1 MGVNY
6 GIRGGD
12 ILDLN
17 QINAYIFNLE
27 QSANVNIFLNTH
39 HFNPST
45 GQNNISFVGYFSKQR
60 LCVASVYVMLQS
72 DTDPVVYPS
81 APTVKNIATNT
92 TVTATKITD
101 NKQVFNFKK
110 YTIDY
115 KIVIMRT
122 SYSLSESNFYMKCSF
137 DAINAVKNIVS
148 TNYKLNQFLC
158 WQEMTT
164 KIDYARLSENATGV
178 YTDFVLANATS
189 KSAFAGTLINSDLLP
204 VIYGKSP
211 NTAITEFFNLA
222 NFSYEYLA
230 SLRFIF
236 KKDTAYNTYSII
248 YSSYISPAEGGFI
261 TKSIPI
267 NMETVSD
274 YAEFSVCK
282 LYNIPLF
289 LLAIEKAYKKASKG
303 FKPTIIKR
311 PLNSS
316 GAVPNYL
323 LGIVCENQFWV
334 YPNISST
341 DSLNAATLYCTRQNA
356 NSTHNAANFHGEI
369 GLDLNQNIM
378 SANDLSEE
386 STYIYPFFIVF
397 KNGFFQTDKEFL
409 FDYEFENGYIMKM
422 GFTENLTT

>member
-17 QINAYIFNLE
+17 QMNSYIFNLE

-39 HFNPST
+39 HFNPNA
-45 GQNNISFVGYFSKQR
+45 GQNNISFVGYFSKDR
-60 LCVASVYVMLQS
+60 LCIASVYVMLQS
-72 DTDPVVYPS
+72 DADPTVYPS
-81 APTVKNIATNT
+81 APIVKNIATNT
-92 TVTATKITD
+92 TVTATKVAD

-137 DAINAVKNIVS
+137 DAINAVKDIVS

-158 WQEMTT
+158 WQELTT
-164 KIDYARLSENATGV
+164 KVDYARLSENTTGV
-178 YTDFVLANATS
+178 YTDFVFANLNS
-189 KSAFAGTLINSDLLP
+189 KSAFAGTIMDSSLSAI
-204 VIYGKSP
+204 IYDNSP
-211 NTAITEFFNLA
+211 NVATTEFFNLA
-222 NFSYEYLA
+222 NFSYEYLS

-236 KKDTAYNTYSII
+236 KKDTTYNTYSII
-248 YSSYISPAEGGFI
+248 YNSYINSFTNEFVI
-261 TKSIPI
+261 KSINI
-267 NMETVSD
+267 NMEIVSD
-274 YAEFSVCK
+274 YAEFSICK
-282 LYNIPLF
+282 LHNIPLF
-289 LLAIEKAYKKASKG
+289 LLAIEKAYKKTSKT
-303 FKPTIIKR
+303 FKPTIIRR

-316 GAVPNYL
+316 GAVPSYL
-323 LGIVCENQFWV
+323 LGIVCENQAWN
-334 YPNISST
+334 YPNISAT

-356 NSTHNAANFHGEI
+356 NSTHNASNFHGEI

-378 SANDLSEE
+378 SNNDLSEE
-386 STYIYPFFIVF
+386 ATCIYPFFIVF

-409 FDYEFENGYIMKM
+409 FDYEFENEYIMKM
-422 GFTENLTT
+422 GFTENLNT